1 MPASLF
7 ANDPAVFGAV
17 SDRVIPDS
25 LETEV
30 RRIYARSPLYAR
42 RFPLHAAPLKWSCF
56 QEIPTLAKRDIV
68 EQGHQAFFED
78 YRVIER
84 GLADKSYE
92 YESTSG
98 TTSAGSALP
107 SALPI
112 GFASVAATVASARCG
127 AARTRA
133 CCASFARRS
142 APASAARTRTWTLRP

>member
-78 YRVIER
+78 YRVI
-84 GLADKSYE
+84 
-92 YESTSG
+92 
-98 TTSAGSALP
+98 
-107 SALPI
+107 
-112 GFASVAATVASARCG
+112 
-127 AARTRA
+127 
-133 CCASFARRS
+133 
-142 APASAARTRTWTLRP
+142 